1 MLQLWLEFILM
12 AIFIIISGTYLSKYG
27 DIIADKSGLGQ
38 AFIGGILIAMA
49 TSLPELVTSVSS
61 VIVGAPDIA
70 VGNAFGSNTFN
81 LVILAFAD
89 LLQGKGPLLL
99 RVNYSHLLSGLVG
112 ILLSALVVFSLIL
125 SHFMNFNLS
134 IFGVGI
140 DSIIL
145 LFTYIV
151 TVRMIYR
158 YDKKNPLDPDD
169 PVKEVDPNPDY
180 TLNKALVGFLVCAVV
195 IVFSGYRLSIT
206 ADQISM
212 LTGIDQS
219 FMGSIMVAAAT
230 SLPELVATI
239 AAIRIGS
246 YNMAV
251 GNVFGSNIFNMTIIF
266 FADVFYTQ
274 GVLLDNVRIV
284 HILTATVGIIMASII
299 LIGLFYRSRRSFMW
313 MGWDAIAAA
322 VVYFAGV
329 YLLFQL
335 GLNVI

>member
-1 MLQLWLEFILM
+1 MKQLFLEFILM
-12 AIFIIISGTYLSKYG
+12 AIFIIISGTYLSKFG

-49 TSLPELVTSVSS
+49 TSLPELVTSISS
-61 VIVGAPDIA
+61 ALVGAPDIA

-99 RVNYSHLLSGLVG
+99 RVNYSHILSGLVG
-112 ILLSALVVFSLIL
+112 VLLSALVVFSLIL

-134 IFGVGI
+134 IFGVGV
-140 DSIIL
+140 DSITL
-145 LFTYIV
+145 LITYIIS
-151 TVRMIYR
+151 VRMIYR
-158 YDKKNPLDPDD
+158 YDQKNPLDPDD
-169 PVKEVDPNPDY
+169 PVKEDPNPDY
-180 TLNKALVGFLVCAVV
+180 TLNKALMGFAICAVV
-195 IVFSGYRLSIT
+195 IVFSGYRLTIT
-206 ADQISM
+206 ADQIST

-219 FMGSIMVAAAT
+219 FIGSIMVAAAT

-239 AAIRIGS
+239 SAIKIGA

-251 GNVFGSNIFNMTIIF
+251 GNVFGSNIFNMTVIF
-266 FADVFYTQ
+266 FADLFYRQ
-274 GVLLDNVRIV
+274 GVLLQDAKIV
-284 HILTATVGIIMASII
+284 HILTATVGIVMATII

-322 VVYFAGV
+322 AVYFAGV

>member
-1 MLQLWLEFILM
+1 MTQLWLEFILM
-12 AIFIIISGTYLSKYG
+12 ALFIIISGTYLSRFG

-49 TSLPELVTSVSS
+49 TSLPELVTSISS
-61 VIVGAPDIA
+61 ALVGAPDIA

-99 RVNYSHLLSGLVG
+99 RVNYSHILSGLVG
-112 ILLSALVVFSLIL
+112 VLLSALVVFSLIL
-125 SHFMNFNLS
+125 SHFMNFNLNV
-134 IFGVGI
+134 FGVGL

-145 LFTYIV
+145 LLTYLV
-151 TVRMIYR
+151 SVRMIYR
-158 YDKKNPLDPDD
+158 YDQNNPLDAKDEE
-169 PVKEVDPNPDY
+169 KENLNPEY
-180 TLNKALVGFLVCAVV
+180 TLNKALLGFAACAVV
-195 IVFSGYRLSIT
+195 IVLSGYRLTLT
-206 ADQISM
+206 ADQISAV
-212 LTGIDQS
+212 TGIDQS
-219 FMGSIMVAAAT
+219 FIGSILVAAAT

-239 AAIRIGS
+239 SAIRIGA

-251 GNVFGSNIFNMTIIF
+251 GNVFGSNIFNMTVIF
-266 FADVFYTQ
+266 FADVFYRQ
-274 GVLLDNVRIV
+274 GVLLQDVRIV
-284 HILTATVGIIMASII
+284 HILTATVGIVMATII

-322 VVYFAGV
+322 VVYFLGV

>member
-1 MLQLWLEFILM
+1 LTQLWLEFILM
-12 AIFIIISGTYLSKYG
+12 ALFIIISGTYLSRFG

-49 TSLPELVTSVSS
+49 TSLPELVTSISS
-61 VIVGAPDIA
+61 AIVGAPDIA

-81 LVILAFAD
+81 LAILAFAD

-99 RVNYSHLLSGLVG
+99 RVNYSHILSGLVG

-125 SHFMNFNLS
+125 SNFMDFSLS
-134 IFGVGI
+134 IFGVGV
-140 DSIIL
+140 DSIL
-145 LFTYIV
+145 LLVTYII

-169 PVKEVDPNPDY
+169 PVKEEDPNPNY
-180 TLNKALVGFLVCAVV
+180 TLKKAILGFAACAVV
-195 IVFSGYRLSIT
+195 IVFSGYNLSIT
-206 ADQISM
+206 ADQISAM
-212 LTGIDQS
+212 TGIDQS

-239 AAIRIGS
+239 SAIRIGA

-251 GNVFGSNIFNMTIIF
+251 GNVFGSNIFNMTVIF
-266 FADVFYTQ
+266 FADVFYQQ
-274 GVLLDNVRIV
+274 GVILEDVRIV
-284 HILTATVGIIMASII
+284 HILTATIGILMATII

>member
-1 MLQLWLEFILM
+1 LTQLWLEFILM
-12 AIFIIISGTYLSKYG
+12 ALFIIISGTYLSRFG

-49 TSLPELVTSVSS
+49 TSLPELVTSISS
-61 VIVGAPDIA
+61 ALVGAPDIA

-99 RVNYSHLLSGLVG
+99 RVNYSHILSGLVG
-112 ILLSALVVFSLIL
+112 VLLSALVVFSLIL
-125 SHFMNFNLS
+125 SHFMNFNLNV
-134 IFGVGI
+134 FGVGL

-145 LFTYIV
+145 LLTYLV
-151 TVRMIYR
+151 SVRMIYR
-158 YDKKNPLDPDD
+158 YDQNNPLDAKDEE
-169 PVKEVDPNPDY
+169 KENLNSEY
-180 TLNKALVGFLVCAVV
+180 TLNKALLGFAACAVV
-195 IVFSGYRLSIT
+195 IVFSGYRLTLT
-206 ADQISM
+206 ADQISAV
-212 LTGIDQS
+212 TGIDQS
-219 FMGSIMVAAAT
+219 FIGSILVAAAT

-239 AAIRIGS
+239 SAIRIGA

-251 GNVFGSNIFNMTIIF
+251 GNVFGSNIFNMTVIF
-266 FADVFYTQ
+266 FADVFYRQ
-274 GVLLDNVRIV
+274 GVLLQDVRIV
-284 HILTATVGIIMASII
+284 HILTATVGIVMATII

-322 VVYFAGV
+322 VVYFLGV